1 MAPQSLANTPKVGWE
16 PRSVVLKAGMLN
28 GNMLILKAVVV
39 HMHCFS
45 LPIKGAA
52 KYEANPEFLDPQ
64 GIQSG
69 ALKF

>member
-1 MAPQSLANTPKVGWE
+1 M
-16 PRSVVLKAGMLN
+16 VLKAGMIN

-39 HMHCFS
+39 HMHCLS
-45 LPIKGAA
+45 LPIKGAS

>member
-1 MAPQSLANTPKVGWE
+1 M
-16 PRSVVLKAGMLN
+16 VLKAGMIN